1 MIGDRA
7 FGDDVMR
14 AATLGRAVM
23 DGLEMGGV
31 LPVIKHIPGHGRAL
45 VDSHLELPRISADRA
60 TLEQNDFAVF
70 KQLNDALIGITGH
83 LLYEAIDAENVST
96 CSQPVM

>member
-1 MIGDRA
+1 MLFELGININCAPCLDLRLPETSEVIGDRA

-31 LPVIKHIPGHGRAL
+31 LPVIKHIPGHG
-45 VDSHLELPRISADRA
+45 
-60 TLEQNDFAVF
+60 
-70 KQLNDALIGITGH
+70 
-83 LLYEAIDAENVST
+83 
-96 CSQPVM
+96 